1 MGWEN
6 LFTQHCLAWRG
17 HKETCYLYQFSG
29 MECFSAAFNRLITE
43 LGSIRYVPGSN
54 YQLQLLAPLRSFGD
68 KQNKTTNKTTDCH
81 L

>member
-1 MGWEN
+1 MGEFVYST
-6 LFTQHCLAWRG
+6 LSRLEGTQRDMLIISIFRH
-17 HKETCYLYQFSG
+17 G
-29 MECFSAAFNRLITE
+29 MFSAAFNWLITE

-68 KQNKTTNKTTDCH
+68 KHNKTTNKTIDCH